1 MSIFTGVRKLFSR
14 PLRKG
19 FSIYRSYESPDARE
33 ARQIYMGSVG
43 NGYRSD
49 VIMSPVLWAARRMA
63 ESPIGVKREDD
74 EEIDFAHDAARLMKR
89 PNPYYS
95 GSALAMA
102 LAIEY
107 LTDGNGYAL
116 KIRNKQLKV
125 IQLWF
130 VPHWCMEP
138 HAPEN
143 GEGYI
148 DYYEYTPGRM
158 MGRGIGAPIKVPPE
172 DVIHLRN
179 GLDPENIRK
188 GMSPLRILL
197 REVFTDDEAATFTAM
212 LLKNG
217 GVPGA
222 VISPADANA
231 RLGED
236 AAKTKAYIKE
246 QFSGLRRG
254 EPLVMSGPTKIDY
267 FGLDPA
273 KLDLSRLRD
282 VSEERVSALLG
293 IPAAVVGFGSG
304 LQQTKVG
311 ATMSEMRAMAY
322 EDCIIPMQR
331 IWADEWDL
339 QLLPEFE
346 EKPELFR
353 MMFDLSGVRVLR
365 DDEGKLSDRLTRQLI
380 AGGIELFE
388 YREKLGYEARPE
400 HHVIYLPM
408 GLTVVPA
415 AQIAT
420 MGEPAA
426 PAPPALIPPK
436 AGAIPQLK
444 VRASPQMARFMRAI
458 ARDWERLSKQ
468 WTGTLSRQFKELGE
482 QAGEKF
488 LAYVRERGL
497 KVDPLEDFEG
507 IAEIV
512 GGSLAFEGVDFT
524 AHYLSVAKAVFAQIE
539 TIMGLGVNLTDPV
552 EQRIITMGGTRKL
565 KLGLDKQARD
575 SISEALRQGR
585 ELGEGADELAS
596 RIVDMVGKGPWAT
609 AETRAMVVAR
619 TETKYA
625 QNVSSL
631 EAYRSSD
638 TVSAVRVFDAQLGPT
653 DLECEELNGQEVS
666 FEEAEVLAESEHP
679 QGTRSFAPVVKAVQ
693 AAVKEA
699 GGNGDGRV
707 DRQVTVNFPI
717 TISPPAVNVHMPAPV
732 DRDEKQKRKTVTIH
746 HSDDGKS
753 AVAVIEEEPDG
764 Q

>member
-1 MSIFTGVRKLFSR
+1 
-14 PLRKG
+14 
-19 FSIYRSYESPDARE
+19 
-33 ARQIYMGSVG
+33 
-43 NGYRSD
+43 
-49 VIMSPVLWAARRMA
+49 
-63 ESPIGVKREDD
+63 
-74 EEIDFAHDAARLMKR
+74 
-89 PNPYYS
+89 
-95 GSALAMA
+95 
-102 LAIEY
+102 
-107 LTDGNGYAL
+107 GYAL

-130 VPHWCMEP
+130 VPHWCIEP

-158 MGRGIGAPIKVPPE
+158 MGRGVGVPIKVPPE

-188 GMSPLRILL
+188 GLAPLNILL
-197 REVFTDDEAATFTAM
+197 REIFTDDEAATFTAM

-236 AAKTKAYIKE
+236 AGKTKDYIKQ

-282 VSEERVSALLG
+282 VAEERVSSLIG
-293 IPAAVVGFGSG
+293 IPAAVVGFGTG

-311 ATMSEMRAMAY
+311 ATMAEMRAMAY

-331 IWADEWDL
+331 IWGDEWDL

-353 MMFDLSGVRVLR
+353 MVFDLSGVRVLR
-365 DDEGKLSDRLTRQLI
+365 DDEGKLSDRLTRQLT

-388 YREKLGYEARPE
+388 YREKLGYDARPE

-420 MGEPAA
+420 MGEA
-426 PAPPALIPPK
+426 PAEPVPPALIPPK
-436 AGAIPQLK
+436 AGAIPELK
-444 VRASPQMARFMRAI
+444 VRASRQVAQLMRAT

-468 WTGTLSRQFKELGE
+468 WTGALSRDFKSLGD

-488 LAYVRERGL
+488 LDYARERGL
-497 KVDPLEDFEG
+497 KADPLEDFDG
-507 IAEIV
+507 VAEILM
-512 GGSLAFEGVDFT
+512 GLLKYEGVDFVPHFL
-524 AHYLSVAKAVFAQIE
+524 AVAKSVFENIE
-539 TIMGLGVNLTDPV
+539 SIMGLGVNLSDPV
-552 EQRIITMGGTRKL
+552 EQRIITLGGTRKL
-565 KLGLDKQARD
+565 QLGLDKQAKD
-575 SISEALRQGR
+575 SIAEALRQGR

-625 QNVSSL
+625 QNASSL
-631 EAYRSSD
+631 EAYKSGENI
-638 TVSAVRVFDAQLGPT
+638 TGVLVFDAQLGPT
-653 DLECEELNGQEVS
+653 DAECEARNQRVVTFAVGERMV
-666 FEEAEVLAESEHP
+666 ESEHP
-679 QGTRSFAPVVKAVQ
+679 MG
-693 AAVKEA
+693 
-699 GGNGDGRV
+699 
-707 DRQVTVNFPI
+707 
-717 TISPPAVNVHMPAPV
+717 TISLAPYV
-732 DRDEKQKRKTVTIH
+732 GELPDDADQEKGADVPKVKY
-746 HSDDGKS
+746 SDDGNGHHPS
-753 AVAVIEEEPDG
+753 PVNIVVNADG
-764 Q
+764 KVQHIPSRRHVTIKRDGKGQMIGA

>member
-1 MSIFTGVRKLFSR
+1 VSVFDGIRKLFAR
-14 PLRKG
+14 TPQRKG
-19 FSIYRSYESPDARE
+19 FSIFRSYESPEARE
-33 ARQIYMGSVG
+33 ARYIYKGSVG
-43 NGYRSD
+43 NGYQSD

-74 EEIDFAHDAARLMKR
+74 EKIDFAHDAARLMKR

-95 GSALAMA
+95 GSALSMA

-130 VPHWCMEP
+130 VPHWCIEP

-158 MGRGIGAPIKVPPE
+158 MGRGVGVPIKVPPE

-188 GMSPLRILL
+188 GMAPLNILL
-197 REVFTDDEAATFTAM
+197 REIFTDNEAATFTAM

-236 AAKTKAYIKE
+236 AGKTKAYIKE

-267 FGLDPA
+267 FGLDPS
-273 KLDLSRLRD
+273 KMDLSKLRD

-322 EDCIIPMQR
+322 EDCIIPMQHV
-331 IWADEWDL
+331 WGDEWDL

-353 MMFDLSGVRVLR
+353 MVFDLSGVRVLR
-365 DDEGKLSDRLTRQLI
+365 DDEGKLSDRLTRQLT

-388 YREKLGYEARPE
+388 YREKLGYDARPE

-420 MGEPAA
+420 MGEAPAA
-426 PAPPALIPPK
+426 SIPPALIPPK
-436 AGAIPQLK
+436 AVAIPELK
-444 VRASPQMARFMRAI
+444 VRASRQVAQLMRAT

-468 WTGTLSRQFKELGE
+468 WTGALSRDFKSLGD

-488 LAYVRERGL
+488 HDYARERGL
-497 KVDPLEDFEG
+497 KADPLEDFEG

-512 GGSLAFEGVDFT
+512 GGLLDYKGVDFT
-524 AHYLSVAKAVFAQIE
+524 AHYLRVAKAVFENINS
-539 TIMGLGVNLTDPV
+539 TMGLGVNLSDPV
-552 EQRIITMGGTRKL
+552 EQRIITLGGTRKL
-565 KLGLDKQARD
+565 KLGLDKQAKD
-575 SISEALRQGR
+575 SIAEALRQGR
-585 ELGEGADELAS
+585 ELGEGADDLAR
-596 RIVDMVGKGPWAT
+596 RIVDLVGKGPWAT
-609 AETRAMVVAR
+609 TETRAMVVAR

-625 QNVSSL
+625 QNASSL
-631 EAYRSSD
+631 EAYKSSD
-638 TVSAVRVFDAQLGPT
+638 TISSVLVFDAQLGPT
-653 DLECEELNGQEVS
+653 DEECEQLNGQEVS
-666 FEEAEVLAESEHP
+666 FEEAEQLAESEHP
-679 QGTRSFAPVVKAVQ
+679 NGTRSFAPVVKAQ
-693 AAVKEA
+693 TR
-699 GGNGDGRV
+699 NIR
-707 DRQVTVNFPI
+707 
-717 TISPPAVNVHMPAPV
+717 
-732 DRDEKQKRKTVTIH
+732 
-746 HSDDGKS
+746 
-753 AVAVIEEEPDG
+753 
-764 Q
+764 

>member
-1 MSIFTGVRKLFSR
+1 VSIFDGVRKLFAR
-14 PLRKG
+14 APQRKG
-19 FSIYRSYESPDARE
+19 FSIFRSYESPDARE
-33 ARQIYMGSVG
+33 ARYIYKGAVG
-43 NGYRSD
+43 NGYQSD

-74 EEIDFAHDAARLMKR
+74 EKIDFAHDAARLMKR

-95 GSALAMA
+95 GSALSMA
-102 LAIEY
+102 LTIEY

-125 IQLWF
+125 VQLWF

-158 MGRGIGAPIKVPPE
+158 MGRGVGSTIKVPPE

-188 GMSPLRILL
+188 GLAPLNILL
-197 REVFTDDEAATFTAM
+197 REIFTDDEAATFTAM

-222 VISPADANA
+222 VISPVDANA

-236 AAKTKAYIKE
+236 AGKTKAYIKE

-267 FGLDPA
+267 FGLDPS
-273 KLDLSRLRD
+273 KMDLSKLRD

-322 EDCIIPMQR
+322 EDCIIPMQHV
-331 IWADEWDL
+331 WGDEWDL

-346 EKPELFR
+346 EKPEFFR
-353 MMFDLSGVRVLR
+353 MVFDLSGVRVLR
-365 DDEGKLSDRLTRQLI
+365 DDEGKLSDRLTRQLT

-388 YREKLGYEARPE
+388 YREKLGYDARPE

-420 MGEPAA
+420 MGEAPAA
-426 PAPPALIPPK
+426 SVPPALIPPK
-436 AGAIPQLK
+436 AVAIPELK
-444 VRASPQMARFMRAI
+444 VRASRQVAQLMRAT

-468 WTGTLSRQFKELGE
+468 WTGALSRDFKSLGD

-488 LAYVRERGL
+488 HDYARERGL
-497 KVDPLEDFEG
+497 KADPLEDFEG
-507 IAEIV
+507 TAEIV
-512 GGSLAFEGVDFT
+512 GGLLDYKGVDFT
-524 AHYLSVAKAVFAQIE
+524 AHYLRVAKAVFENVE
-539 TIMGLGVNLTDPV
+539 TIMGLGVNLSDPV
-552 EQRIITMGGTRKL
+552 EQRIITLGGTRKL

-609 AETRAMVVAR
+609 PETRAMVVAR

-625 QNVSSL
+625 QNASSL
-631 EAYRSSD
+631 EAYKSSD
-638 TVSAVRVFDAQLGPT
+638 TISSVLVFDAQLGPT
-653 DLECEELNGQEVS
+653 DEECEQLNGQEVS
-666 FEEAEVLAESEHP
+666 FEEAEQLAESEHP
-679 QGTRSFAPVVKAVQ
+679 NGTRSFAPVV
-693 AAVKEA
+693 
-699 GGNGDGRV
+699 GG
-707 DRQVTVNFPI
+707 
-717 TISPPAVNVHMPAPV
+717 
-732 DRDEKQKRKTVTIH
+732 
-746 HSDDGKS
+746 
-753 AVAVIEEEPDG
+753 
-764 Q
+764 